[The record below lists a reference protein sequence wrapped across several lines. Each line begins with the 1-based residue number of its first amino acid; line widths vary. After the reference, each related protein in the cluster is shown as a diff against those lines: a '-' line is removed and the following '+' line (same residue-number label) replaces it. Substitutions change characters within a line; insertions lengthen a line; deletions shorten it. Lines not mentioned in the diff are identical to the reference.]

1 MWSAIMAAIA
11 ASESGKKRIDL
22 DGIDITS
29 ITWRSLVGS
38 VLVGAIIAG
47 IIIFCSVKAHAFD
60 GDIYAG
66 MYFDSTLSS
75 SPLHDDY
82 AKYVNGITVGHNIK
96 KLRGYVNVETL
107 SDDYNGDGTFH
118 PDSVKYTV
126 GLRYNIWKGLDVVT
140 EHSCWHPVDGAGH
153 VEQYNLIK
161 FNYHF
166 GEPTKW

>member
-1 MWSAIMAAIA
+1 MWAAILA
-11 ASESGKKRIDL
+11 AITASETHRKPSEVGWDFTLK
-22 DGIDITS
+22 
-29 ITWRSLVGS
+29 SLICLTV
-38 VLVGAIIAG
+38 VLIILVLLLWFG
-47 IIIFCSVKAHAFD
+47 PRPAHAFD
-60 GDIYAG
+60 GDVYAG

-107 SDDYNGDGTFH
+107 SDAYNGDGSFH

-126 GLRYNIWKGLDVVT
+126 GLRYNLWKGLDVVT

-166 GEPTKW
+166 GEASKW